1 MDRTTRREL
10 LRGGFSLAATALAAN
25 AAGAARIKMCLN
37 CGNIGVRA
45 NLAESIAMAA
55 KFGFQAVDPNVS
67 ELEALTDSNMRAR
80 LDDLESKKLVF
91 GSVGQGFPIARPDE
105 EWVAFVKNLAAT
117 ANTLRRARMTR
128 FVTWISSADATHPYV
143 ENFRLHA
150 RRLREAAGILGDS
163 GITLGLEYLGPKTM
177 WTRAKYPFIH
187 TMAEMK
193 ELIAE
198 IGQPNV
204 GLLLDIWH
212 WYNAGDTVA
221 DVLSLKN
228 KDIVAVHMSDAPAGV
243 PIDQQMDNRREL
255 PLATGVI
262 DTAGFLNALN
272 QIDYD
277 GPAAAEP
284 FNAEL
289 RALPPEQALAKAAD
303 AMKRAFGL
311 IAPN

>member
-1 MDRTTRREL
+1 
-10 LRGGFSLAATALAAN
+10 
-25 AAGAARIKMCLN
+25 
-37 CGNIGVRA
+37 
-45 NLAESIAMAA
+45 
-55 KFGFQAVDPNVS
+55 VS
-67 ELEALTDSNMRAR
+67 ELAALTDSSMRAT
-80 LDDLESKKLVF
+80 LDELESKTLVF
-91 GSVGQGFPIARPDE
+91 GSVGQGFPIARRDE
-105 EWVAFVKNLAAT
+105 EWAAFVKGLGAT

-128 FVTWISSADATHPYV
+128 FVTWISSSDATHPYV
-143 ENFRLHA
+143 ENFHLHA
-150 RRLREAAGILGDS
+150 RRLREAAGILADS

-198 IGQPNV
+198 IGKPNV

-221 DVLSLKN
+221 AVLSLKN
-228 KDIVAVHMSDAPAGV
+228 RDIVAVHMSDAPAGV
-243 PIDQQMDNRREL
+243 PIDQQVDNRREL

-272 QIDYD
+272 QIGYD

-284 FNAEL
+284 FYAEL
-289 RALPPEQALAKAAD
+289 RALPPEQALARTAD
-303 AMKRAFGL
+303 AMRRAFAL
-311 IAPN
+311 IR

>member
-1 MDRTTRREL
+1 MEWPNRRAL
-10 LRGGFSLAATALAAN
+10 LRGGVSLAVAGLLGR
-25 AAGAARIKMCLN
+25 AAGATRIKMCLN
-37 CGNIGVRA
+37 CGNIGLRA
-45 NLAESIAMAA
+45 NLAESIVMAA
-55 KFGFQAVDPNVS
+55 KFGFQAVDPNVG
-67 ELEALTDSNMRAR
+67 ELAALADPAMRAM

-91 GSVGQGFPIARPDE
+91 GSVGQGFPIARPDA
-105 EWVAFVKNLAAT
+105 EWAAFVKNLAAT
-117 ANTLRRARMTR
+117 AKTLRRARMTR
-128 FVTWISSADATHPYV
+128 FVTWISSADATHPYI
-143 ENFRLHA
+143 ENFHLHA
-150 RRLREAAGILGDS
+150 RRLSEAAGILGDS
-163 GITLGLEYLGPKTM
+163 GVALGLEYLGPKTM

-198 IGQPNV
+198 IGKPNI
-204 GLLLDIWH
+204 GFLLDIWH

-243 PIDQQMDNRREL
+243 PIDQQVDNRREL

-272 QIDYD
+272 QVGYD

-284 FNAEL
+284 FNVEL
-289 RALPPEQALAKAAD
+289 RALPPEQALSKTAD
-303 AMKRAFGL
+303 AMKRAFAL
-311 IAPN
+311 IR